1 MAVTVG
7 FEPTVGGYPTQLFE
21 SCTFGR
27 SDTSPPTSLRHVGGC
42 CESAPSPL
50 RRQHRAEATAAVS
63 PCRSSVGI
71 VTDEHPGEAPT
82 SVTGRMATTQRYVL
96 WIAMLASFVAFI
108 DGTIVNVALP
118 AISEELGGGITTQ
131 QWVVDAYLITLGAL
145 ILVAGSVSDA
155 YGRVLVLRIG
165 LIGFGIASLAIAAAP
180 TAEFLIVARGFQ
192 GAAGAFLVPSSLA
205 LITSNFSGSAQSRA
219 IGIWTAM
226 TTSAM
231 IVGPLIGGILVDFV
245 SWRWAFLINVVP
257 IGVTLML
264 LGRGGFH
271 DTRHPGASIDW
282 VGAALCTLGLG
293 GMVYALIEQ
302 PAQGWGSPAIWVPLA
317 LGAVL
322 FVAFVL
328 RQRTV
333 RHPILPLDLF
343 RVRNFW
349 TGNVATTFIYGALA
363 LNGLVV
369 VVYLQEG
376 AGLSATLAGLASLP
390 MTILMILFSS
400 RAGALS
406 GRWGPRFFMTVGP
419 ITMGIGALLLLT
431 VGTDFSYWWQ
441 VLPSMIVMGA
451 GLALT
456 VAPLTSAILG
466 AIGPERSGIASAV
479 NNAVARVAGLIAIA
493 LLATIVGGA
502 LDLDGFHR
510 SAIVTAVLMIA
521 GGITSFFGIRNPER
535 PPKDA

>member
-1 MAVTVG
+1 MSAI
-7 FEPTVGGYPTQLFE
+7 Q
-21 SCTFGR
+21 R
-27 SDTSPPTSLRHVGGC
+27 S
-42 CESAPSPL
+42 
-50 RRQHRAEATAAVS
+50 
-63 PCRSSVGI
+63 
-71 VTDEHPGEAPT
+71 
-82 SVTGRMATTQRYVL
+82 VL
-96 WIAMLASFVAFI
+96 WIAVLGSFVAFL
-108 DGTIVNVALP
+108 DGTIINVALP
-118 AISEELGGGITTQ
+118 SISDELGGGITTQ

-165 LIGFGIASLAIAAAP
+165 LIGFGIASVAIAAAP
-180 TAEFLIVARGFQ
+180 TAEFLIVARAVQ

-205 LITSNFSGSAQSRA
+205 LITSNFTGAAQSRA

-231 IVGPLIGGILVDFV
+231 IVGPLIGGVLVDLV
-245 SWRWAFLINVVP
+245 SWRLAFLINVVP
-257 IGVTLML
+257 IAVTLVL
-264 LGRGGFH
+264 LARGGFR

-302 PAQGWGSPAIWVPLA
+302 PNLGWGSPVIWLTLV
-317 LGAVL
+317 LGAGM
-322 FVAFVL
+322 FTAFIL

-333 RHPILPLDLF
+333 RNPILPLDLF

-349 TGNVATTFIYGALA
+349 TGNVATAFIYGALA

-376 AGLSATLAGLASLP
+376 AGLPATLAGLASLP

-400 RAGALS
+400 RVGALS

-419 ITMGIGALLLLT
+419 ITMGAGALLLLT
-431 VGTDFSYWWQ
+431 TTTEFSYWWQ
-441 VLPSMIVMGA
+441 ILPSMIVMGA

-466 AIGPERSGIASAV
+466 AIEPERSGIASAV
-479 NNAVARVAGLIAIA
+479 NNAASRVAGLIAVA
-493 LLATIVGGA
+493 LLATIVGGS
-502 LDLDGFHR
+502 LDLEGFHR
-510 SAIVTAVLMIA
+510 AAVVTATLMIA
-521 GGITSFFGIRNPER
+521 GGVTSFLGIRNPDR
-535 PPKDA
+535 ATAAPPTP

>member
-1 MAVTVG
+1 MTAI
-7 FEPTVGGYPTQLFE
+7 Q
-21 SCTFGR
+21 R
-27 SDTSPPTSLRHVGGC
+27 S
-42 CESAPSPL
+42 
-50 RRQHRAEATAAVS
+50 
-63 PCRSSVGI
+63 
-71 VTDEHPGEAPT
+71 
-82 SVTGRMATTQRYVL
+82 VL
-96 WIAMLASFVAFI
+96 WIAVLGSFVAFL

-118 AISEELGGGITTQ
+118 SISDELGGGITTQ

-165 LIGFGIASLAIAAAP
+165 LIGFGIASIAIAAAP
-180 TAEFLIVARGFQ
+180 TAEFLIVARALQ

-205 LITSNFSGSAQSRA
+205 LITSNFTGAAQSRA

-231 IVGPLIGGILVDFV
+231 IVGPLIGGVLVDLA
-245 SWRWAFLINVVP
+245 SWRLAFLINVVP
-257 IGVTLML
+257 IAVTLVL
-264 LGRGGFH
+264 LARGGFR

-282 VGAALCTLGLG
+282 IGAALCTLGLG

-302 PAQGWGSPAIWVPLA
+302 PNLGWGSPVIWLTLV
-317 LGAVL
+317 LGAGM
-322 FVAFVL
+322 FAAFIL
-328 RQRTV
+328 RQRTT

-349 TGNVATTFIYGALA
+349 TGNVATAFIYGALA

-376 AGLSATLAGLASLP
+376 AGLPATLAGLASLP

-400 RAGALS
+400 RVGALS

-431 VGTDFSYWWQ
+431 TTTEFSYWWQ
-441 VLPSMIVMGA
+441 ILPSMIVMGA

-466 AIGPERSGIASAV
+466 AIEPERSGIASAV
-479 NNAVARVAGLIAIA
+479 NNAVARVAGLIAVA
-493 LLATIVGGA
+493 LLATIVGGS

-510 SAIVTAVLMIA
+510 AAIVTAALMIA
-521 GGITSFFGIRNPER
+521 GGVTSFLGIRNPQR
-535 PPKDA
+535 AATAPPAL

>member
-1 MAVTVG
+1 MS
-7 FEPTVGGYPTQLFE
+7 PGG
-21 SCTFGR
+21 
-27 SDTSPPTSLRHVGGC
+27 
-42 CESAPSPL
+42 
-50 RRQHRAEATAAVS
+50 
-63 PCRSSVGI
+63 SSVGVVTHEQSGAEQT
-71 VTDEHPGEAPT
+71 VTDPM
-82 SVTGRMATTQRYVL
+82 STTQRFVL
-96 WIAMLASFVAFI
+96 WIAILGSFVAFL

-118 AISEELGGGITTQ
+118 AISDELGGGLRTQ

-165 LIGFGIASLAIAAAP
+165 LIGFGVASLAIAAAP
-180 TAEFLIVARGFQ
+180 TAEFLIVARAVQ

-205 LITSNFSGSAQSRA
+205 LITSNFSGGAQGRA

-231 IVGPLIGGILVDFV
+231 IVGPLIGGLLVDLA
-245 SWRWAFLINVVP
+245 SWRLAFLINVFP
-257 IGVTLML
+257 IGATLVL
-264 LGRGGFH
+264 LARGGFR
-271 DTRHPGASIDW
+271 DTRQPDASIDW
-282 VGAALCTLGLG
+282 LGAALCTLGLG

-302 PAQGWGSPAIWVPLA
+302 PHLGWSSPAIWVPLL

-322 FVAFVL
+322 FALFIL
-328 RQRTV
+328 RQRRV
-333 RHPILPLDLF
+333 RSPILPLDLF
-343 RVRNFW
+343 RVRNFSA
-349 TGNVATTFIYGALA
+349 GNIATTFIYGALA
-363 LNGLVV
+363 LNGMVV

-390 MTILMILFSS
+390 TTILLILFSS
-400 RAGALS
+400 RVGTLS
-406 GRWGPRFFMTVGP
+406 GRWGPRLFMTVGP
-419 ITMGIGALLLLT
+419 ITMGAGALLLLT
-431 VGTDFSYWWQ
+431 VSTDFSYWWQ
-441 VLPSMIVMGA
+441 VLPSMVVLGA

-466 AIGPERSGIASAV
+466 SIGPERSGIASAV

-510 SAIVTAVLMIA
+510 AAIVTAALMIA
-521 GGITSFFGIRNPER
+521 GGITSFLGIRNPETAADT
-535 PPKDA
+535 PPA